1 MRNYKSIQALEEVF
15 TIDLVIHCVNNEKMP
30 SLLRAAFANLLITL
44 HLDKDPLEK
53 LVVPI
58 MTRVWD
64 DMEQGSLETPTS
76 NAEIHPKL
84 L

>member
-1 MRNYKSIQALEEVF
+1 M
-15 TIDLVIHCVNNEKMP
+15 IDCVLNEKMP

-58 MTRVWD
+58 MTRVWH
-64 DMEQGSLETPTS
+64 EIEEGSLAVDEMRLNDQVMPWTTRMRG
-76 NAEIHPKL
+76 A
-84 L
+84 